1 MEFYEGL
8 SGQGVANVRAPGANS
23 SDVQRQLT
31 NIILAQNNYLSM
43 LKEEPLS
50 AKYGSKDYLTQP
62 GNARLDTAQDSER
75 LLTCIDNEMQQPAFY
90 DDNKYWLIDEVEK
103 YMKANQEQIA
113 EQRRI
118 IAQQEEEER

>member
-1 MEFYEGL
+1 
-8 SGQGVANVRAPGANS
+8 
-23 SDVQRQLT
+23 
-31 NIILAQNNYLSM
+31 M

-75 LLTCIDNEMQQPAFY
+75 LLTCIDNEMQMPAFY
-90 DDNKYWLIDEVEK
+90 EDNKYWLIDEVEK

-118 IAQQEEEER
+118 IAQQEEEERQRQEEEKALMEQQAAEEAAENESANKGEEDYE